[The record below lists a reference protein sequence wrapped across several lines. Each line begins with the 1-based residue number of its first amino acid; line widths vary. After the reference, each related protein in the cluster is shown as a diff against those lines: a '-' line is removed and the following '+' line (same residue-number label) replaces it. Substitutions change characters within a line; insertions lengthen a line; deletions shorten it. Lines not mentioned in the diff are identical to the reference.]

1 MNWITKKTWFD
12 FQRGKQIFIF
22 SKMSRQAVGP
32 VQPLIQLVPAT
43 LFPEV
48 KQPGREA
55 EQTPH
60 LVARLGVSRS
70 IPPDPYSALRG
81 VYGNSFTFYSRKS

>member
-1 MNWITKKTWFD
+1 MFLL
-12 FQRGKQIFIF
+12 
-22 SKMSRQAVGP
+22 SEASRHAVGP

-55 EQTPH
+55 EQTPN
-60 LVARLGVSRS
+60 LVARLRVSRTVL
-70 IPPDPYSALRG
+70 PDPSSALHD
-81 VYGNSFTFYSRKS
+81 VYGNNFTFYSRNNRLLLN